1 MYVSYSLVH
10 FICARLHCRTAHSCG
25 ADHAPP
31 FRDAFRN
38 GAQSAASQLHIGLG
52 FKGASA
58 SQLRS
63 DSPARESAN
72 QGAMAR
78 EESNRCVEG
87 GDHTASWKSASQRPH
102 SLSEQSSELL
112 MRKSRKRGG
121 DRGGVSDLS
130 ARSYRSRVGE
140 GTKGALAIQPDLAN
154 GASGTTRLMAA
165 MAAR

>member
-1 MYVSYSLVH
+1 MYVSYPLIH
-10 FICARLHCRTAHSCG
+10 FICARLHCRTAQSCG
-25 ADHAPP
+25 AYHAPP

-38 GAQSAASQLHIGLG
+38 GTQSAASQLHIGLG

-58 SQLRS
+58 SQLSS
-63 DSPARESAN
+63 DSPARDMAN

-78 EESNRCVEG
+78 EELNRRVEG
-87 GDHTASWKSASQRPH
+87 GDHTASWRSASQQPH
-102 SLSEQSSELL
+102 SFSEQSSELL
-112 MRKSRKRGG
+112 MRKSRKRRG
-121 DRGGVSDLS
+121 DRRGVSDLS

-140 GTKGALAIQPDLAN
+140 GKKGALALHPDLAN